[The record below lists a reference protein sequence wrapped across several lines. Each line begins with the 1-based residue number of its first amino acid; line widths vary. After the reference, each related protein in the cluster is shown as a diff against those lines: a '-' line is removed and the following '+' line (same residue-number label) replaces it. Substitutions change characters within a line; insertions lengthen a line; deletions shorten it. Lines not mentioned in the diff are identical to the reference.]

1 MTTPLAPQRAS
12 LQAICTRVSSRFGI
26 PCLIF
31 ILSVFSGKPVIVMV
45 ELEREDEQLGPVIAP
60 FFPQK
65 REEGWWLVIG
75 EQKTNRSELENS
87 FYFCLVISV
96 VLYQLLKAL
105 KCNQEIFYQ
114 TDTCLTCLRLNILWP
129 LREPLF
135 EGGGVRILCFTNH
148 FRDRVTTASGISSY
162 SAPSCHDKFRVFF
175 HIRVLIQGYS

>member
-1 MTTPLAPQRAS
+1 MYELLWPPPWHLNVLPCKPYALECRHAVTFHVLYIYCPFSVES
-12 LQAICTRVSSRFGI
+12 LS
-26 PCLIF
+26 LWW
-31 ILSVFSGKPVIVMV
+31 LSLNEKMNNWV
-45 ELEREDEQLGPVIAP
+45 PVIAP

-96 VLYQLLKAL
+96 VLHQLLKAL

-135 EGGGVRILCFTNH
+135 EGGGGFEFYVLLITF
-148 FRDRVTTASGISSY
+148 GIGWQLPLES
-162 SAPSCHDKFRVFF
+162 
-175 HIRVLIQGYS
+175 VLIPLPRVMINSGYFFI